1 LDKRNGDFFQ
11 IPFLNQI
18 NYVEGESSLYIQ
30 KGTLTFQKSESELD
44 TINLDSIIP
53 TFNKNFIEIYNLQ
66 SSDTSKSLI
75 ISFLMFFL
83 FVIIGMFIL
92 RKRKLVDKTDNEV
105 YLKEIERNLKVLRG
119 EIISKETLET
129 QLGVL
134 NQSYETNKTN
144 RSILIRKLN
153 GRGKVKIERL
163 RKKED
168 KRFFN
173 YKIS

>member
-1 LDKRNGDFFQ
+1 
-11 IPFLNQI
+11 
-18 NYVEGESSLYIQ
+18 
-30 KGTLTFQKSESELD
+30 
-44 TINLDSIIP
+44 
-53 TFNKNFIEIYNLQ
+53 
-66 SSDTSKSLI
+66 
-75 ISFLMFFL
+75 MFFL

-173 YKIS
+173 YKISWINLDSEDGNEIAPIKNNQLPWSNLWRVRGVFSNLTVFFDIELI